1 MDETKGS
8 DSVLAFDTLF
18 TTNHIQIMKTLLP
31 YLDET
36 LQKHLAILIK
46 YMELQYTIS
55 YFKKHKISFGGRQS
69 EKKEPDLTELYP
81 RIQSFLT
88 EEERSR
94 TQQIMNMLSMMQN
107 LGQMQEMM
115 NMMNAMNDA
124 DSDTNSDP
132 TDLLMGMLSP
142 EQRSMFEMFQNT

>member
-55 YFKKHKISFGGRQS
+55 YFKKHKISFGGRHS

-88 EEERSR
+88 EEERAR

-115 NMMNAMNDA
+115 NMMSAMNDA
-124 DSDTNSDP
+124 DSDAGSDP
-132 TDLLMGMLSP
+132 TDMLMGMLSP
-142 EQRSMFEMFQNT
+142 EQRAMFEMFQNT